1 MLKFLEQL
9 ADLIQNWNDVEEEP
23 DERARGN
30 NLMCL
35 ILSETGSGLIGTI
48 DHAPVKGEK
57 IINFFYFQSR
67 WNPAEPMILNGQKFS
82 TLEELAEMLK

>member
-1 MLKFLEQL
+1 MLKLLEQL
-9 ADLIQNWNDVEEEP
+9 ANLIQNWNDAEEEP

-48 DHAPVKGEK
+48 AV
-57 IINFFYFQSR
+57 SSCL
-67 WNPAEPMILNGQKFS
+67 MISFLVAIAFPFI
-82 TLEELAEMLK
+82 